1 MYSDSYYKYH
11 IIYFLDYFINKY
23 EDSANNGTITITEA
37 LQNEA
42 IFMFRQFMDL
52 SYHYNYTDYIVKNIS
67 LDNYKL
73 LERKH
78 IIDFLTLNNIYL

>member
-1 MYSDSYYKYH
+1 MTIYNFIKDNSSLLVNSFLFIFTLSEYLICLKY
-11 IIYFLDYFINKY
+11 I
-23 EDSANNGTITITEA
+23 
-37 LQNEA
+37 
-42 IFMFRQFMDL
+42 

-78 IIDFLTLNNIYL
+78 IIDFLKLNNIYL